1 MLQQDNMS
9 ELFRGP
15 QELVG
20 DDGHY
25 DYIITNSIYVCSL
38 LFTFLFRAI
47 TFAML
52 ANTDVV
58 FHGLIVH
65 AIALQK
71 VQKMWFT

>member
-1 MLQQDNMS
+1 MD
-9 ELFRGP
+9 
-15 QELVG
+15 
-20 DDGHY
+20 
-25 DYIITNSIYVCSL
+25 IIKVLL
-38 LFTFLFRAI
+38 LFDICMLIIIYILFRAI

-65 AIALQK
+65 VIALQK

>member
-1 MLQQDNMS
+1 M
-9 ELFRGP
+9 
-15 QELVG
+15 
-20 DDGHY
+20 
-25 DYIITNSIYVCSL
+25 NSFEVLKSWWGMMDIMIVLL
-38 LFTFLFRAI
+38 LFDICMLIIIYILFRAI

-65 AIALQK
+65 VIALQK